1 MCVEVSGALGIPI
14 STKQLR
20 RILKKLGYSW
30 KRFRKSLKSKQSP
43 EEYAAKAKELEE
55 LLRLNKSGYID
66 LFFADESGFNMS
78 AYVPYGWQ
86 PKGEYIKITPSKT
99 PALQVFGL
107 LSLDNCFEGYSYTG
121 RANSAMVIAFLDDF
135 VQQITKPT
143 VVVLD
148 NAPIHKSEAVKAKI
162 EAWKEEDLYIF
173 FLPSYSPHLNSI
185 EILWRKMKYEW
196 IEYENIKNQKELEEV
211 IHNIL
216 SKLGKEYFIQFT

>member
-1 MCVEVSGALGIPI
+1 MCIEVSEALGISL

-20 RILKKLGYSW
+20 HILKKLGYSW
-30 KRFRKSLKSKQSP
+30 KRFRKSLKSKQNP
-43 EEYAAKAKELEE
+43 EEYAAKVKELEA
-55 LLRLNKSGYID
+55 LLTLNKSNYID

-78 AYVPYGWQ
+78 GYVPYGWQ

-107 LSLDNCFEGYSYTG
+107 LSLDNRFEGYSYKG
-121 RANSAMVIAFLDDF
+121 RAKSAMIIAFLDDF
-135 VQQITKPT
+135 SSQITKPT

-148 NAPIHKSEAVKAKI
+148 NAPVHTSREFKAKV

-173 FLPSYSPHLNSI
+173 FLPPYSPNLNSI

-196 IEYENIKNQKELEEV
+196 IEYENIKNQDELEEV
-211 IHNIL
+211 IENIL
-216 SKLGKEYFIQFT
+216 SNIGKEYFIQFI